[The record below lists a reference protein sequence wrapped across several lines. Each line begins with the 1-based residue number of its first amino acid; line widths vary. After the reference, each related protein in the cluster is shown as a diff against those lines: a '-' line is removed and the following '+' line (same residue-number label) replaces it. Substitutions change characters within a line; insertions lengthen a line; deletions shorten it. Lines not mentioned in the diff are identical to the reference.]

1 MDLGNGLGH
10 LTYSTLVH
18 PGDTWDEMRHSLET
32 YVPEVKRRFCPNAPM
47 GVSLRISHASAE
59 RLIGDPDECAWV
71 KAFLDSQDMYVYTV
85 NAFPYGPF
93 KGESVKERVYEPDW
107 TTDARTQYTM
117 DVATILSQITPAD
130 VEPTIQTAPL
140 AFKPKVTDTA
150 YIDLFTDNLLR
161 VVAFLMNLE
170 KETGRRVKLAV
181 EPEPYCFLE
190 TIEETVSYFNERI
203 YTTPAALRLVELS
216 GQPLAEVFQG
226 VRRYLGVVFDICHQS
241 VEFEDIAD
249 DLQALVDAAI
259 PIYKL
264 QEASALNV
272 PRVTDEI
279 VEELK
284 QYTGTIYLSQTTELR
299 DGAITRYLNL
309 EDAIAAYESDPG
321 PRSWRTHFHVPVFLD
336 DLGPFKTT
344 RDGID
349 AALAFHARSPLSTH
363 LEIETYTWDV
373 LPDHLKT
380 GDITEYVVRELEYV
394 RDELRRQFVALP
406 SDSVVMAAMD
416 KFT

>member
-1 MDLGNGLGH
+1 MDLGRGLGH

-18 PGDTWDEMRHSLET
+18 PGDTWAEMRDSLER
-32 YVPEVKRRFCPNAPM
+32 YVPEVKQRFSPDEPM
-47 GVSLRISHASAE
+47 GVSLRISNASSLALIDDDAE
-59 RLIGDPDECAWV
+59 KAWV
-71 KAFLDSQDMYVYTV
+71 RDFLTANDMYVYTV

-93 KGESVKERVYEPDW
+93 KGETVKEEVYEPDW
-107 TTDARTQYTM
+107 STDERAQYTM
-117 DVATILSQITPAD
+117 RVARILTEITGPE

-140 AFKPKVTDTA
+140 AFRPKVTGSEYVEA
-150 YIDLFTDNLLR
+150 FTENLLR
-161 VVAFLMNLE
+161 VVAYLMNLE
-170 KETGRRVKLAV
+170 VETGRRVKLAL

-190 TIEETVSYFNERI
+190 TIPETIEYFQQHV
-203 YTTPAALRLVELS
+203 YTTKAALRLAELS

-241 VEFEDIAD
+241 VEFEDIAE
-249 DLQALVDAAI
+249 DLQMLVDTAI

-272 PRVTDEI
+272 PEVTDEI
-279 VEELK
+279 VAELK
-284 QYTGTIYLSQTTELR
+284 RYTGTIYLSQTTELR
-299 DGAITRYLNL
+299 DGVITRYLNL
-309 EDAIAAYESDPG
+309 EDAIAAYEADPG

-336 DLGPFKTT
+336 DLGPFRTT

-349 AALAFHARSPLSTH
+349 AALDFHARTPLSTH

-394 RDELRRQFVALP
+394 KGRLDQAVR
-406 SDSVVMAAMD
+406 S
-416 KFT
+416 

>member
-18 PGDTWDEMRHSLET
+18 PGDTWDEMRASLES
-32 YVPEVKRRFCPNAPM
+32 YVPEVKRRFCPDAPM
-47 GVSLRISHASAE
+47 GVSLRISNASAE
-59 RLIGDPDECAWV
+59 RLIADPAERAWV
-71 KAFLDSQDMYVYTV
+71 RQFLADNDLYVYTV
-85 NAFPYGPF
+85 NAFPFGPF
-93 KGESVKERVYEPDW
+93 KGETVKEQVYEPDW

-117 DVATILSQITPAD
+117 NVATILADITGPE

-140 AFKPKVTDTA
+140 AFRPKVTGED
-150 YIDLFTDNLLR
+150 YIEAFTDNLLK

-170 KETGRRVKLAV
+170 ATTGRRVKLAL

-190 TIEETVSYFNERI
+190 TIPETVDYFNDRV
-203 YTTPAALRLVELS
+203 YTTASALKVSEFS

-226 VRRYLGVVFDICHQS
+226 LRRYLGVVFDICHQS
-241 VEFEDIAD
+241 VEFEDITA
-249 DLQALVDAAI
+249 DLQLLVDAAI

-272 PRVTDEI
+272 PEVDDAM
-279 VEELK
+279 VAELK
-284 QYTGTIYLSQTTELR
+284 RYTGTIYLSQTTELR
-299 DGAITRYLNL
+299 DGQITRYLNL
-309 EDAIAAYESDPG
+309 EDAIAAYETDPG
-321 PRSWRTHFHVPVFLD
+321 PRAWRTHFHVPVFLD
-336 DLGPFKTT
+336 DLGPFRTT
-344 RDGID
+344 RSGID
-349 AALAFHARSPLSTH
+349 DALAFHARTPLSTH

-394 RDELRRQFVALP
+394 RDVLARETAR
-406 SDSVVMAAMD
+406 
-416 KFT
+416 

>member
-18 PGDTWDEMRHSLET
+18 PGDTWDEMRASLQT
-32 YVPEVKRRFCPNAPM
+32 YVPEVKRRFCPDGPM
-47 GVSLRISHASAE
+47 GVSLRISNASAE
-59 RLIGDPDECAWV
+59 RLISDPEERAWV
-71 KAFLDSQDMYVYTV
+71 RQFLADNDLYVYTV
-85 NAFPYGPF
+85 NAFPFGPF
-93 KGESVKERVYEPDW
+93 KGETVKEEVYEPDW

-117 DVATILSQITPAD
+117 NVASILADITGPD

-140 AFKPKVTDTA
+140 AFRPKVSGED
-150 YIDLFTDNLLR
+150 YIEAFTDNLLK

-170 KETGRRVKLAV
+170 ATTGRRVKLAL

-190 TIEETVSYFNERI
+190 TIPETVDYFNERV
-203 YTTPAALRLVELS
+203 YTTKAALRVAELS

-226 VRRYLGVVFDICHQS
+226 LRRYLGVVFDICHQS
-241 VEFEDIAD
+241 VEFEDITE
-249 DLQALVDAAI
+249 DLQMLVDAAI

-272 PRVTDEI
+272 PEVDDAI

-284 QYTGTIYLSQTTELR
+284 RYTGTIYLSQTTELR
-299 DGAITRYLNL
+299 SGQITRYLNL
-309 EDAIAAYESDPG
+309 EDAIAAYEADPG

-336 DLGPFKTT
+336 DLGPFRTT
-344 RDGID
+344 RSGID
-349 AALAFHARSPLSTH
+349 DALAFHARTPLSTH

-394 RDELRRQFVALP
+394 RDVLARETAR
-406 SDSVVMAAMD
+406 
-416 KFT
+416 

>member
-18 PGDTWDEMRHSLET
+18 PGDTWDEMRASLET
-32 YVPEVKRRFCPNAPM
+32 YVPEVKHRFSPHSPM
-47 GVSLRISHASAE
+47 GVSLRISNSSAD
-59 RLIGDPDECAWV
+59 RLIGDPDERAWV
-71 KAFLDSQDMYVYTV
+71 KSFLDTNDMYVYTV

-93 KGESVKERVYEPDW
+93 KGEIVKERVYEPDW
-107 TTDARTQYTM
+107 STEERTQYTM
-117 DVATILSQITPAD
+117 NVATILSEITGPD

-140 AFKPKVTDTA
+140 AFKPKVVDQA

-161 VVAFLMNLE
+161 VVAFLMDLE
-170 KETGRRVKLAV
+170 KRTGRRVKLAV

-190 TIEETVSYFNERI
+190 TIEETVEYFNAYV
-203 YTTPAALRLVELS
+203 YTTAAALRVAELS

-226 VRRYLGVVFDICHQS
+226 LRRYLGVVFDICHQS
-241 VEFEDIAD
+241 VEFEDITQ
-249 DLQALVDAAI
+249 DLQLLVDAAI

-272 PRVTDEI
+272 PDVTDEM
-279 VEELK
+279 VAELK
-284 QYTGTIYLSQTTELR
+284 RYTGTIYLSQTTELR
-299 DGAITRYLNL
+299 DGVITRYLNL
-309 EDAIAAYESDPG
+309 EDAIAAYEADPG

-349 AALAFHARSPLSTH
+349 AALAFHARTPLSTH

-373 LPDHLKT
+373 LPEHLKT

-394 RDELRRQFVALP
+394 RDELGRQLA
-406 SDSVVMAAMD
+406 
-416 KFT
+416 TRQNG

>member
-1 MDLGNGLGH
+1 MDLGRGLGH

-18 PGDTWDEMRHSLET
+18 PGDTWAEMRDSLER
-32 YVPEVKRRFCPNAPM
+32 YVPEVKRRFSPDQAM
-47 GVSLRISHASAE
+47 GVSLRISNASSLALIDDDAE
-59 RLIGDPDECAWV
+59 KAWV
-71 KAFLDSQDMYVYTV
+71 RDFLISNDMYVYTV

-93 KGESVKERVYEPDW
+93 KGETVKEEVYEPDW
-107 TTDARTQYTM
+107 STDARAEYTM
-117 DVATILSQITPAD
+117 RVARILTDITGPD
-130 VEPTIQTAPL
+130 IEPTIQTAPL
-140 AFKPKVTDTA
+140 AFRPKVTGPEYVDA
-150 YIDLFTDNLLR
+150 FTENLLR
-161 VVAFLMNLE
+161 VVAYLMNLE
-170 KETGRRVKLAV
+170 AETGRRVKLAL

-190 TIEETVSYFNERI
+190 TIPETVEYFQKHV
-203 YTTPAALRLVELS
+203 YTTKAALRLAELS

-241 VEFEDIAD
+241 VEFEDIAE
-249 DLQALVDAAI
+249 DLQMLVDAAI

-272 PRVTDEI
+272 PEVNDDI
-279 VEELK
+279 VAELK
-284 QYTGTIYLSQTTELR
+284 RYTGTIYLSQTTELR
-299 DGAITRYLNL
+299 KGIITRYLNL
-309 EDAIAAYESDPG
+309 EDAIAAYEDDPG

-336 DLGPFKTT
+336 DLGPFRTT

-349 AALAFHARSPLSTH
+349 AALDFHARTPLSTH

-394 RDELRRQFVALP
+394 KRRLDQAVG
-406 SDSVVMAAMD
+406 S
-416 KFT
+416 

>member
-18 PGDTWDEMRHSLET
+18 PGDTWPEMRHSLET
-32 YVPEVKRRFCPNAPM
+32 YVPEVKRRFCPDAPM
-47 GVSLRISHASAE
+47 GVSLRISNASAQALVGDAAE
-59 RLIGDPDECAWV
+59 RAWV
-71 KAFLDSQDMYVYTV
+71 KGFLDANDLYVYTV

-93 KGESVKERVYEPDW
+93 KGEQVKERVYEPDW
-107 TTDARTQYTM
+107 TTEERTQYTM
-117 DVATILSQITPAD
+117 NVARILTEITGPE

-140 AFKPKVTDTA
+140 AFRPKATEESYVA
-150 YIDLFTDNLLR
+150 AFTENLLR

-170 KETGRRVKLAV
+170 KETGRRVKLAL

-190 TIEETVSYFNERI
+190 TIPETVDYFNERV
-203 YTTPAALRLVELS
+203 YSTAAALRIAELS

-241 VEFEDIAD
+241 VEFEDITE
-249 DLQALVDAAI
+249 DLQLLVDAAI

-272 PRVTDEI
+272 PDVTDEI
-279 VEELK
+279 VGELK
-284 QYTGTIYLSQTTELR
+284 RYTGTIYLSQTTELR
-299 DGAITRYLNL
+299 DGVITRYLNL
-309 EDAIAAYESDPG
+309 EDAIAAYEADPG

-336 DLGPFKTT
+336 DLGPFRTT
-344 RDGID
+344 RSGID
-349 AALAFHARSPLSTH
+349 DALAFHARTPLSTH

-373 LPDHLKT
+373 LPEHLKT

-394 RDELRRQFVALP
+394 RDELAGQAAARQ
-406 SDSVVMAAMD
+406 
-416 KFT
+416 

>member
-18 PGDTWDEMRHSLET
+18 PGDTWDEMRASLET
-32 YVPEVKRRFCPNAPM
+32 YVPEVKRRFCPDAPM
-47 GVSLRISHASAE
+47 GVSLRISNASAE
-59 RLIGDPDECAWV
+59 RLIADAQERAWV
-71 KAFLDSQDMYVYTV
+71 REFLDANDLYVYTV
-85 NAFPYGPF
+85 NAFPFGPF
-93 KGESVKERVYEPDW
+93 KGEVVKEQVYEPDW
-107 TTDARTQYTM
+107 TTEARTQYTM
-117 DVATILSQITPAD
+117 NVARILSEITGPE

-140 AFKPKVTDTA
+140 AFRPKVSGDDYVEA
-150 YIDLFTDNLLR
+150 FTDNLLR

-170 KETGRRVKLAV
+170 KETGRRVKLAL

-190 TIEETVSYFNERI
+190 TIEETVEYFTAYV
-203 YTTPAALRLVELS
+203 YTTKAALRIAELS

-241 VEFEDIAD
+241 VEFEDITE
-249 DLQALVDAAI
+249 DLQMLVDAAI

-272 PRVTDEI
+272 PDVTDEI
-279 VEELK
+279 VAELK
-284 QYTGTIYLSQTTELR
+284 RYTGTIYLSQTTELR
-299 DGAITRYLNL
+299 DGVITRYLNL

-336 DLGPFKTT
+336 DLGPFRTT

-349 AALAFHARSPLSTH
+349 AALAFHAATPLSTH

-394 RDELRRQFVALP
+394 RDELGRH
-406 SDSVVMAAMD
+406 AAS
-416 KFT
+416 TGR